1 MTKFLVTLIFILTV
15 LFSISL
21 LVIYIQGKF
30 YKSKIQQKEAEII
43 GKWHET
49 QNKQQEILNNAK
61 NKKDS
66 LHTGSN
72 TDNFNNSLDILQNI
86 SNLGC

>member
-1 MTKFLVTLIFILTV
+1 MTKFLVTLIFILAV

-30 YKSKIQQKEAEII
+30 YKLKIQKKEAEII
-43 GKWHET
+43 NRWNET
-49 QNKQQEILNNAK
+49 QNRQQEILNNAK
-61 NKKDS
+61 NKKDN

-72 TDNFNNSLDILQNI
+72 ADNFNNSLNILQNI
-86 SNLGC
+86 SNHGC